1 MASNPLTCH
10 QPMFEQFRFGSWTIT
25 GVKGYIL
32 KSEGAERDEL
42 VFNDNVSNNEAHYVT
57 NSCHD

>member
-1 MASNPLTCH
+1 
-10 QPMFEQFRFGSWTIT
+10 MFEQFRFGSWTIT

-57 NSCHD
+57 NSCHDWMSKS